1 MLQMPPIRH
10 SQRQRRAQADALDQ
24 PPVPGPVNA
33 AAEPVVAATR
43 LATATAS
50 VTARRR
56 WEADIERRLDATEHL
71 RREMREMKTLLQTLV
86 SQPVVA
92 STSQGA
98 PVAST
103 SQQGAPPVALPSRQ
117 SAAPIA
123 SSSVTPGLAPPPP
136 WPTMDGLL
144 GPADAPLPG
153 IVDNIRVLPGDA
165 PGRVASLV
173 LPTLA
178 LHAHVSEKTR
188 DRIWAGE
195 FVDLYALLPES
206 ALDQPDYSLT
216 IRPGGEGGNPAVC
229 LMPKTKTSI
238 RSFSQ
243 WSRAFQIYMSVL
255 LVKPGNAMIAPQ
267 MLKYLHVIRKFQSE
281 EETGV
286 SMTSHLGR

>member
-10 SQRQRRAQADALDQ
+10 SQRQRARRAQADALDQ

-71 RREMREMKTLLQTLV
+71 RREMREMRTLIESLV

-103 SQQGAPPVALPSRQ
+103 SQQGAPPVASSSHQ

-123 SSSVTPGLAPPPP
+123 SSSVTSGLAPPMANHG
-136 WPTMDGLL
+136 WPAW
-144 GPADAPLPG
+144 P
-153 IVDNIRVLPGDA
+153 
-165 PGRVASLV
+165 
-173 LPTLA
+173 
-178 LHAHVSEKTR
+178 
-188 DRIWAGE
+188 
-195 FVDLYALLPES
+195 
-206 ALDQPDYSLT
+206 
-216 IRPGGEGGNPAVC
+216 C
-229 LMPKTKTSI
+229 
-238 RSFSQ
+238 
-243 WSRAFQIYMSVL
+243 
-255 LVKPGNAMIAPQ
+255 
-267 MLKYLHVIRKFQSE
+267 
-281 EETGV
+281 
-286 SMTSHLGR
+286 